1 MSNTGFISSSGI
13 VQIFTSGPFS
23 GSEVTSSFSSGSTLF
38 GGIIN
43 TFQPFISGVIEEL
56 TPCPTT
62 TFIDGVTYFE
72 RYYFNPIQCPPS
84 GFCSPPTLI
93 SAIRSDC
100 NPLTKTSYIV
110 NFTSGSTTSPNT
122 ILEYSLFDNFS
133 ITGSTVL
140 TNPIT
145 SSINVLIGGFT
156 PQATSPVYFRA
167 YNSCSVS
174 STSSYSNTVVAD
186 NCVPIITP
194 YDEFKLTFIN
204 SSSRVSQINDG
215 VNPPLTIL
223 AGQNISYI
231 INDEFSSF
239 TLKVAAGRSCVNIGG
254 SGINLSL
261 TTPTP
266 DINGLVTTAINSLLD
281 QTNCSGPGDYFQTE
295 FYEVL
300 PNNNP
305 TKYPLHY
312 PTPNLSTQTP
322 TSIFIDKSLYS
333 NEGEIIIGIWELD
346 SQGGTIEI

>member
-13 VQIFTSGPFS
+13 VQIFTSGPFN
-23 GSEVTSSFSSGSTLF
+23 GSEVTSSFSFGSTLF
-38 GGIIN
+38 GGVID

-56 TPCPTT
+56 IPCPTT
-62 TFIDGVTYFE
+62 TFINGVTYFE
-72 RYYFNPIQCPPS
+72 RYYFDPIECPPP
-84 GFCSPPTLI
+84 GFCPPPTLI
-93 SAIRSDC
+93 SAIRNGCD
-100 NPLTKTSYIV
+100 PLIQTNYIV

-122 ILEYSLFDNFS
+122 ILEYSVFDNFS
-133 ITGSTVL
+133 ITGSTIL

-145 SSINVLIGGFT
+145 SSINVLIGGFA

-174 STSSYSNTVVAD
+174 STSSYSNSVVAN
-186 NCVPIITP
+186 NCVFIITP

-204 SSSRVSQINDG
+204 SSSKASQINDG
-215 VNPPLTIL
+215 VNPPLTLL
-223 AGQNISYI
+223 AGQSISYI

-239 TLKVAAGRSCVNIGG
+239 TLKVAAGRTCSNIGG

-266 DINGLVTTAINSLLD
+266 DIDGLVTTAINSLLD

-305 TKYPLHY
+305 TKYPLHH
-312 PTPNLSTQTP
+312 P
-322 TSIFIDKSLYS
+322 TSNLTTQIPTNIFIDKSLYS
-333 NEGEIIIGIWELD
+333 SEGEIIIGIWELD
-346 SQGGTIEI
+346 SQGNTQEI

>member
-1 MSNTGFISSSGI
+1 MDNTGFISSSGI

-38 GGIIN
+38 GGVID

-56 TPCPTT
+56 IPCPTT
-62 TFIDGVTYFE
+62 TFIDGITYFE
-72 RYYFNPIQCPPS
+72 RYYFNPIQCPPP
-84 GFCSPPTLI
+84 GFCPPPTLI
-93 SAIRSDC
+93 SAIRNNCD
-100 NPLTKTSYIV
+100 PLIKTSYIV

-145 SSINVLIGGFT
+145 SSINVIIGGFA

-167 YNSCSVS
+167 YNSCSMS

-204 SSSRVSQINDG
+204 SSSRVSQIDDN

-223 AGQNISYI
+223 AGQSISYI
-231 INDEFSSF
+231 INDQFSYF
-239 TLKVAAGRSCVNIGG
+239 TLKVAAGNSCANAGG
-254 SGINLSL
+254 SRINISL

-266 DINGLVTTAINSLLD
+266 DINGLVVTDINSLLD
-281 QTNCSGPGDYFQTE
+281 QTNCPGPGTYFQTS
-295 FYEVL
+295 FYEEL

-305 TKYPLHY
+305 TKYPLHH
-312 PTPNLSTQTP
+312 PTPNLLTQTP
-322 TSIFIDKSLYS
+322 TGIIINKSIYS
-333 NEGEIIIGIWELD
+333 SEGEIIIGIWELD
-346 SQGGTIEI
+346 LEGGIQEI